1 MNTSGQLVG
10 HSTLTERV
18 YEVIRNQILNQE
30 LPPGTWLKDSE
41 LAGNLGISNTPVREA
56 LRRLEAEG
64 LVETMPRRGTFV
76 KLLSRPEL
84 VGLYEVREALEI
96 LAVRLTATRADD
108 ALLQEIART
117 AELHRQMVHHG
128 DPNRYLEVDRRFH
141 ELIAKG
147 ADNPILSSMLHMLA
161 DRIHIVRR
169 MDLGQQQDEL
179 SGQEHCEIAAA
190 LLQRDAERTAH
201 LMEQHIRTHGRR
213 VLESI
218 TRLESETAG

>member
-1 MNTSGQLVG
+1 MNTSGQLVA

-41 LAGNLGISNTPVREA
+41 LAGSLGISNTPVREA

-64 LVETMPRRGTFV
+64 LVETIPRRGTFV
-76 KLLSRPEL
+76 KSLSQPE
-84 VGLYEVREALEI
+84 VMGLYEVREALET
-96 LAVRLTATRADD
+96 LAVRLTATRAGD

-128 DPNRYLEVDRRFH
+128 DPNRYLELDRRFH
-141 ELIAKG
+141 ELIAEG
-147 ADNPILSSMLHMLA
+147 ANNPILSAMLRMLA

-169 MDLGQQQDEL
+169 MDLGQRQDEL
-179 SGQEHCEIAAA
+179 SGQEHCEIATA
-190 LLQRDAERTAH
+190 LLQRDAERTAR
-201 LMEQHIRTHGRR
+201 LMEHHIRSHSRR
-213 VLESI
+213 VLELL
-218 TRLESETAG
+218 TQLESETSS